1 MSEAQETIDEL
12 STLKHRAD
20 MLGVQYHPSIGVE
33 KLREKVAAAL
43 AGTGK
48 DEAPVE
54 QTKVSEEAARRKL
67 IDEANKLVR
76 VRITCM
82 NPFKKD
88 IEGEIIT
95 VANDLVGTQKKYVP
109 FNADNGW
116 HIPQMMLNALQERMC
131 QVFFNEKSKNGV
143 TVRKGKLI
151 KEFAIE
157 ILPNLTQEELKDLAQ
172 QQAMANRIG

>member
-20 MLGVQYHPSIGVE
+20 MLGIQYHPSIGVE
-33 KLREKVAAAL
+33 KLREKVAAAI
-43 AGTGK
+43 AETK
-48 DEAPVE
+48 AEAPVAVVKE
-54 QTKVSEEAARRKL
+54 SEEAARTRM
-67 IDEANKLVR
+67 INEANKLVR

-95 VANDLVGTQKKYVP
+95 VSNDLVGTQRKYVP

-131 QVFFNEKSKNGV
+131 QVFYNERAKNGV
-143 TVRKGKLI
+143 QVRRGKMI

-157 ILPNLTQEELKDLAQ
+157 ILPPLTQEELKDLAQ